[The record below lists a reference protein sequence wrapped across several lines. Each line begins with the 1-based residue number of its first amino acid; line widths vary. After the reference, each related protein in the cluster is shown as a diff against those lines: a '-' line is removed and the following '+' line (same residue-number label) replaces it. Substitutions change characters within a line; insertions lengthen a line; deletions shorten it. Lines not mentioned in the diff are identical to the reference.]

1 MNEEHGEEVDDKHG
15 EEMNEEH
22 GEEVDEEHG
31 EVVKSMGR
39 RWMKSMGRRW
49 MKMKNMGRRE
59 PFNLLRTCVPYSPLQ
74 QPTEHSSG
82 THQPVLPCT
91 TAQDSAGWG

>member
-1 MNEEHGEEVDDKHG
+1 MDEEHGEEVNEEHGEEVDEEHG
-15 EEMNEEH
+15 EEVNEEH

-31 EVVKSMGR
+31 EVKS
-39 RWMKSMGRRW
+39 
-49 MKMKNMGRRE
+49 MGRRE